1 MIIEIS
7 SSGGFAGVPA
17 AAMNKRIDV
26 DQQTPQMRQEICE
39 AFEPR
44 DLSQLASKSGARRG
58 ADMMTYRITVT
69 DRQAGAHVF
78 TIRED
83 QLPLQM
89 LDLIDQM

>member
-7 SSGGFAGVPA
+7 SSGGFAGIPA
-17 AAMNKRIDV
+17 AAMHKRIDV

-44 DLSQLASKSGARRG
+44 DLSQLSSKSGARKG
-58 ADMMTYRITVT
+58 ADILIYKITVT
-69 DRQAGAHVF
+69 DRQDGAHVY

-83 QLPLQM
+83 QLPPEM